1 MTFTTRL
8 TVRSYEVDGF
18 RHVNNATMVHYLEA
32 ARGEMLRALGLRYK
46 CFHRWGA
53 YPVVVR
59 LEMTYCAPA
68 YADDLL
74 EIEVTLREWK
84 RTQFV
89 TSYRVRRVENG
100 EVLARAETHHAFVNA
115 EGKPIRIPEPFR
127 DAFKNASHLSIGT
140 NQ

>member
-18 RHVNNATMVHYLEA
+18 RHVNNATMIHYLEA
-32 ARGEMLRALGLRYK
+32 ARGDLLRALGLWYE
-46 CFHRWGA
+46 CFHRWKA

-89 TSYRVRRVENG
+89 MSYCVRRAENG
-100 EVLARAETHHAFVNA
+100 EVLARAQTHHAFVNP
-115 EGKPIRIPEPFR
+115 EGKPIRVPEPFR
-127 DAFKNASHLSIGT
+127 IAFENASHFSTGT